1 MSIDECKCFAAL
13 NFLMWLNSHFTVLC
27 RKKLDCCH
35 VGTFCQH
42 VSFFSLMAIHLIVF
56 LCVFFYSSCW
66 VPSSPPDN
74 NNFLSSPRRNARVQ
88 TQWSQPA
95 MLTRGIV
102 MTTGTNDTPLNEPP
116 GADNMPNR
124 WRDLCREPIPPAIW
138 CHVIVSADQRL
149 IATLKL
155 CAALIGTFFFVFCF
169 F

>member
-1 MSIDECKCFAAL
+1 MSAFHKLITKAL
-13 NFLMWLNSHFTVLC
+13 FLAWWPYIWLF
-27 RKKLDCCH
+27 
-35 VGTFCQH
+35 FC
-42 VSFFSLMAIHLIVF
+42 VF
-56 LCVFFYSSCW
+56 FFYSSCW

-74 NNFLSSPRRNARVQ
+74 NNFLSSPLRNARVQ

-169 F
+169 LFSLTCLAASMPVPVSVADILRPHCTKI